1 MDGLTDSAKSSYGY
15 RLTKLDSTKIYLQD
29 NQFFSKI
36 SSLNQAYLVFPV
48 SLSVL
53 SYFSSK
59 YVLLII
65 FVSLALSVSTVS
77 AASLV
82 FISSGI

>member
-53 SYFSSK
+53 SYFSCK
-59 YVLLII
+59 HVLLII

-82 FISSGI
+82 FIYSGI